1 MINWNDVSL
10 NDVICYYAFVF
21 DLDISLVL
29 EFAVHD
35 LDEIALCK
43 LAIEN
48 WKKSE

>member
-1 MINWNDVSL
+1 M
-10 NDVICYYAFVF
+10 ICYYAFVF

-29 EFAVHD
+29 EFSVHD